1 MKTEFRL
8 QSRQD
13 MARSIDRLKTFLAEH
28 GLDVEIRE
36 WTAST
41 RTAQMAAE
49 AVGAPVGE
57 IVKSLCIMADDK
69 PILALVAGDQRAD
82 MGKIAHTVTATV
94 ARMANAEQVRK
105 HTGYAI
111 GGVAPFGH
119 TGDGFTA
126 ILVDQTLLRFQHV
139 WVAAGTPNAV
149 FQIAVEKLIELT
161 QGRVAEIV
169 E

>member
-1 MKTEFRL
+1 MP
-8 QSRQD
+8 
-13 MARSIDRLKTFLAEH
+13 RSIDRLKTYLAEH
-28 GLDVEIRE
+28 GLDSDIRE
-36 WTAST
+36 LGSST

-57 IVKSLCIMADDK
+57 IVKSLCVMADDK

-82 MGKIAHTVTATV
+82 MPKIAEAVNAQA
-94 ARMANAEQVRK
+94 ARMANAEEVRK

-111 GGVAPFGH
+111 GGVAPFAH

-126 ILVDQTLLRFQHV
+126 ILIDRTLLRFRNV
-139 WVAAGTPNAV
+139 WAAAGAPNAV

-161 QGRVAEIV
+161 RGRVAEIV